1 VLKVKK
7 FEYKGTKYLK
17 SSNGV
22 VYNMEQ
28 DEVGTWNE
36 ETKEIV
42 FKAVDEEEEEEEY
55 ESESDEE

>member
-1 VLKVKK
+1 VQD
-7 FEYKGTKYLK
+7 G
-17 SSNGV
+17 NGV

-36 ETKEIV
+36 ETKEIE

-55 ESESDEE
+55 ESDDE